1 MDKVLMILKLLPVL
15 IEAIRAI
22 EQAVPGEGKGEL
34 KLKMLREVLE
44 VVDSSM
50 QTLWPTVAQVVGVLV
65 GTFNSVGTFQKKA

>member
-50 QTLWPTVAQVVGVLV
+50 QTMWPTVAKVVGVLV
-65 GTFNSVGTFQKKA
+65 GTFNSVGTFQK